1 MTQTNPPDR
10 ETSEPSAMS
19 SSAQGTPVQL
29 SIGARAQRW
38 WRRRTIVQLRP
49 WVQAL
54 FTALWLLPL
63 RFKQAPTCVFHCD
76 ACPLAGFACPIG
88 TIARFSAAQMLPL
101 LTVGLLVI
109 VGMAV
114 GSLVCGWACPFGFL
128 QDMLAKIPTPKFRLP
143 NWLGLGRYV
152 VLLTLVIWVP
162 LQFGQESPLYICSLC
177 PAGGLEA
184 SLPRAGMAAS
194 AGEQIY
200 WMSPQKAIITGVI
213 LVAALF
219 VHRPWCSVLCPLG
232 GLLALFNRFSLFYLR
247 FEASGCSE
255 CNLCRSR
262 CKYGVKVDQSINN
275 TSCIRCLECTAC
287 PGVRN
292 ALAPRRVDDA

>member
-1 MTQTNPPDR
+1 M
-10 ETSEPSAMS
+10 
-19 SSAQGTPVQL
+19 
-29 SIGARAQRW
+29 
-38 WRRRTIVQLRP
+38 VQLRP

-54 FTALWLLPL
+54 FAVLWLLPL
-63 RFKQAPTCVFHCD
+63 RLKQAPTCVFHCD

-88 TIARFSAAQMLPL
+88 TLARFSSAHMLPL
-101 LTVGLLVI
+101 LTIGVLVV

-128 QDMLAKIPTPKFRLP
+128 QDLLGRIPTPKVRLP
-143 NWLGLGRYV
+143 NWLGLGRYM
-152 VLLTLVIWVP
+152 VLLTLVLWIP
-162 LQFGQESPLYICSLC
+162 YQFGQESPLYVCSVC
-177 PAGGLEA
+177 PAGAVEA
-184 SLPRAGMAAS
+184 SLPRAGMAAA
-194 AGEQIY
+194 AGETIY

-213 LVAALF
+213 LIAALF
-219 VHRPWCSVLCPLG
+219 VHRPWCTVLCPLG
-232 GLLALFNRFSLFYLR
+232 GILALFNRFSLFYLR

-292 ALAPRRVDDA
+292 ALAPRSLDGEE